1 MKNRLLVSD
10 MDHTLLDEDARL
22 SRENLEAI
30 RAFVGRGGLFTV
42 ATGRAP
48 AAIRVFPELL
58 PCINL
63 PAITGNGGQVVDLA
77 DGDKVLR
84 SWVLPL
90 EIRPL
95 VAGVLERFPEMGAVA
110 YHGLDSF
117 FSFRVTPLVEGLVEK
132 ERRPAP
138 LCTVEASPQPWNKV
152 LMTEDHAYLEEVC
165 RWLDPRLSGLGR
177 TVFSEDTYLEILPL
191 GVSKGT
197 ALAYLLERE
206 GIDPAEVVAI
216 GDAPNDRELLERSGT
231 GVAVANAAPELKAVA
246 GAVVC
251 SNAHHAVRACL
262 ERFFPAP

>member
-1 MKNRLLVSD
+1 
-10 MDHTLLDEDARL
+10 
-22 SRENLEAI
+22 
-30 RAFVGRGGLFTV
+30 
-42 ATGRAP
+42 
-48 AAIRVFPELL
+48 
-58 PCINL
+58 
-63 PAITGNGGQVVDLA
+63 
-77 DGDKVLR
+77 
-84 SWVLPL
+84 
-90 EIRPL
+90 
-95 VAGVLERFPEMGAVA
+95 
-110 YHGLDSF
+110 
-117 FSFRVTPLVEGLVEK
+117 
-132 ERRPAP
+132 
-138 LCTVEASPQPWNKV
+138 
-152 LMTEDHAYLEEVC
+152 MTEDHAYLEEVR